1 MILGPFLFYL
11 LKGDGNLIMLFYF
24 TCSLHMFKS
33 DVLENFSV
41 LLKDRPSE
49 VLMDEAACVDRE
61 VI

>member
-1 MILGPFLFYL
+1 
-11 LKGDGNLIMLFYF
+11 
-24 TCSLHMFKS
+24 MFKS